1 MTKKTRYF
9 MAVSAGIVVVGLGSG
24 LVAYYGGGFPS
35 LSASRSGPAELSYV
49 PADSAVVA
57 FANVREVMDSQL
69 RQRMKQALPDERGQ
83 QEFEAQT
90 GIDIER
96 DIDYV
101 VAAMTRVPSDAQAP
115 AGGAGGLVVAR
126 GRFNTTQLETLVRE
140 HGGVVEEY
148 KGKRLVKAS
157 DHGSNSVNVGP
168 DGTTVSKPAHI
179 ICLAF
184 LEPGLVGIGS
194 EEAIKSAIDAQLS
207 AHSITSNNEMMELVS
222 DIDNGNNAWAVG
234 RFDAIA
240 SQAHLPAEVASRIPA
255 VKTFAVMTHIDGGIS
270 GTLRAQTRDDQ
281 SAENL
286 RQVMQGLLAL
296 GRMQNDPKAAAIVNS
311 LQLTGSGRTVN
322 LSFAVPSEVFDM
334 LSTIKKDGAQL
345 HQLPKE
351 LHEMQMHGEAPQVPK
366 PPTPPTPDK

>member
-24 LVAYYGGGFPS
+24 LVAFYGGGFPS
-35 LSASRSGPAELSYV
+35 LSASRSGPAELAYV

-57 FANVREVMDSQL
+57 YANVREVMDSQL
-69 RQRMKQALPDERGQ
+69 RQRMKQALPNERGQ
-83 QEFEAQT
+83 QEFQAET
-90 GIDIER
+90 GIDIET

-101 VAAMTRVPSDAQAP
+101 VAAMTSVPTAMNAP

-157 DHGSNSVNVGP
+157 DVNADETAMPSTRRPHTLV
-168 DGTTVSKPAHI
+168 
-179 ICLAF
+179 LAF
-184 LEPGLVGIGS
+184 LESGLVGIGS

-207 AHSITSNNEMMELVS
+207 AHSITSNNDMMELVA

-234 RFDAIA
+234 RFDAIQ
-240 SQAHLPAEVASRIPA
+240 SQAHLSPEIASKIPA
-255 VKTFAVMTHIDGGIS
+255 IKTFAVMTHIDGGLS
-270 GTLRAQTRDDQ
+270 GTLRAETRDDQ

-286 RQVMQGLLAL
+286 RQVVQGLLAL
-296 GRMQNDPKAAAIVNS
+296 GRMQNDPKAAAVINS
-311 LQLTGSGRTVN
+311 LQLSGSGKTVA
-322 LSFAVPSEVFDM
+322 LSFAVPSELFDLLPGM
-334 LSTIKKDGAQL
+334 INNGGASHL
-345 HQLPKE
+345 HELPRE
-351 LHEMQMHGEAPQVPK
+351 LHELKAPNAPK
-366 PPTPPTPDK
+366 PPTPPTPDR

>member
-24 LVAYYGGGFPS
+24 LVAFYGGGFPS
-35 LSASRSGPAELSYV
+35 LSASRSGPAELAYV

-57 FANVREVMDSQL
+57 YANVREVMDSQL
-69 RQRMKQALPDERGQ
+69 RQRMKQALPNESGQ
-83 QEFEAQT
+83 QEFQAQT

-101 VAAMTRVPSDAQAP
+101 VAAMTSVPTAMNAP

-157 DHGSNSVNVGP
+157 DVDHSAVNVAP
-168 DGTTVSKPAHI
+168 DGTTAAKAPHTLV
-179 ICLAF
+179 LAF

-207 AHSITSNNEMMELVS
+207 AHSITSNNDMMELVA

-234 RFDAIA
+234 RFDAIQ
-240 SQAHLPAEVASRIPA
+240 SQAHLSPEIASKIPA
-255 VKTFAVMTHIDGGIS
+255 IKTFAVMTHIDGGLS
-270 GTLRAQTRDDQ
+270 GTLRAETRDDP

-286 RQVMQGLLAL
+286 RQVIQGLLAL
-296 GRMQNDPKAAAIVNS
+296 GRMQNDPKATAILNS
-311 LQLTGSGRTVN
+311 LQLSGTGKTVA
-322 LSFAVPSEVFDM
+322 LSFAVPSEIFDM
-334 LSTIKKDGAQL
+334 LPGLMNKAGGM
-345 HQLPKE
+345 HQHELPRE
-351 LHEMQMHGEAPQVPK
+351 LHEFKAPEAPK
-366 PPTPPTPDK
+366 PPTPPTPEK